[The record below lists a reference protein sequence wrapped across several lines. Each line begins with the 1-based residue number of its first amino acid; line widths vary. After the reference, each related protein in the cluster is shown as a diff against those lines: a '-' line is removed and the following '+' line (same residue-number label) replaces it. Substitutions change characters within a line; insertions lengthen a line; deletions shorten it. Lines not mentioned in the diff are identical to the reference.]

1 MTKKRKIKLNPHF
14 TPYPIQEG
22 DEIYPNGIFHFNISR
37 ILIEIENGS
46 LVVEQERIDVK
57 EWFRTHYR
65 GRVNE
70 DHLPT
75 VDISKPVIQAEIRSN
90 MFEVIDGNHRME
102 KAYREGVPF
111 IDSYKLYGEQLL
123 PFFIDVRGYNAFVEY
138 WNSKL

>member
-1 MTKKRKIKLNPHF
+1 MI
-14 TPYPIQEG
+14 
-22 DEIYPNGIFHFNISR
+22 
-37 ILIEIENGS
+37 
-46 LVVEQERIDVK
+46 K

-75 VDISKPVIQAEIRSN
+75 VKISKPVKQAEIRSEI
-90 MFEVIDGNHRME
+90 FEIIDGNHRME
-102 KAYREGVPF
+102 KAYRKGIPF
-111 IDSYKLYGEQLL
+111 IDSYKLKGDQLL